1 MPQSEY
7 SVQILGNN
15 YSYIKATVYEIPQ
28 SETSK
33 IDNYKMNTSSY
44 ENMKD
49 LELTHIQHHPI
60 TN

>member
-7 SVQILGNN
+7 SVKFLGNN

-28 SETSK
+28 SGTSK
-33 IDNYKMNTSSY
+33 IDNYKMNISY

-49 LELTHIQHHPI
+49 MELTSIQHHSI